1 MIKNGRANMADMQNN
16 MKKLH
21 IGGTILI
28 KNKLQATF
36 STYSNVFLKAH
47 GLFSLD
53 YII

>member
-1 MIKNGRANMADMQNN
+1 MIQNGQYGGYE
-16 MKKLH
+16 KEKLH

-28 KNKLQATF
+28 KRNFKLISVHSQC
-36 STYSNVFLKAH
+36 FLKAH